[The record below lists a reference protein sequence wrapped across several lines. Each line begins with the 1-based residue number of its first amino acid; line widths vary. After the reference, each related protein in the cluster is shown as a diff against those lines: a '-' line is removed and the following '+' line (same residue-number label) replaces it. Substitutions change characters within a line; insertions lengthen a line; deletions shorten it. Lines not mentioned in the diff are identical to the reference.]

1 MKMAVPDIFTSLID
15 MHKGII
21 YKIANVYCRDDEQRK
36 DLVQEILLQLW
47 RSFGNYDAQYRHSTW
62 IYRVSLNVAISFY
75 RKEQT
80 RKKIAQSYPEEIFQL
95 KAEEKKPEVREEAR
109 LLLQC
114 IDELPALDRAL
125 ILLYLEGKSH
135 KEMAEI
141 MGISETNVATKVS
154 RIKNRLKQ
162 RFSK

>member
-1 MKMAVPDIFTSLID
+1 MKTAEPDIFTSLID

-21 YKIANVYCRDDEQRK
+21 YKIANTYCRDDEQRK

-47 RSFGNYDAQYRHSTW
+47 RSFEHYDAQYKHSTW

-80 RKKIAQSYPEEIFQL
+80 RKKIAQSYPEEILQL
-95 KAEEKKPEVREEAR
+95 KAEEKKPEIREEAR

-114 IDELPALDRAL
+114 INELPGLDRAL

>member
-1 MKMAVPDIFTSLID
+1 MKTAGPDIFTSLID

-21 YKIANVYCRDDEQRK
+21 YKIANAYCRDDEQRK

-75 RKEQT
+75 RREQT
-80 RKKIAQSYPEEIFQL
+80 RKKIAQSYPEEILQL
-95 KAEEKKPEVREEAR
+95 KAEEKKPEVREETL

-162 RFSK
+162 RFLK